1 MSPQYAPIQALPLTN
16 KTLDVLLQGTL
27 RQRDAFKCITKH
39 DFLSSLAE
47 FRGVLISTVALGIYT
62 PQSDLDLICEVH
74 ALDYFSRRVKEMYA
88 EFSKFK
94 EVITPNPEQSR

>member
-27 RQRDAFKCITKH
+27 RQRDAFKCVAAH
-39 DFLSSLAE
+39 NFLSSLAE

-62 PQSDLDLICEVH
+62 PQSDLDLICE
-74 ALDYFSRRVKEMYA
+74 ADDLDYFSRRVKRRD
-88 EFSKFK
+88 
-94 EVITPNPEQSR
+94 VSR